1 MGIFGEALR
10 SRQSTSAVAGSE
22 TEMAGLHRRPGSET
36 AQTHSFS
43 GAVTTSGPS
52 KNVAILVVVG
62 IALFMLLA
70 YSSGA
75 TVAASPGQ
83 TVGSIGETTYYAVV
97 IDAGSSGSR
106 VHAFKFN
113 RNKGGSELDIDY
125 FKQLK
130 PGLSSYGED
139 AESAAKSL
147 KPLLDYAVSNIPAS
161 RHHETPIIVR
171 ATAGLRMLPGE
182 QSQSILNA
190 VSRYLHTNYPFKL
203 SGADPVTIMDGEDEG
218 TYAWITINFLL
229 NKIGKP
235 ASHTATTVD
244 LGGGSTQV
252 AYATAPTSTTTKLK
266 LAGETYHIFTH
277 SYLGFGLNTARDK
290 LTNRKAGISGPCVP
304 TETSSANFE
313 SCQTAAEEYV
323 KSGFSAVSVPSDLT
337 PLGAHKLP
345 IFVMSFIFDVASQL
359 GLQRLPLRDGD
370 PQMILLSD
378 YLTKAKEIC
387 GMTLSELNTM
397 HSAKGPFSERSDDVA
412 LTCHDLTYIYEL
424 LRVGY
429 GRDQYEVMH
438 TGSSIEMNGHPVET
452 QWPLGAALMLT

>member
-1 MGIFGEALR
+1 MGVIFGEALR
-10 SRQSTSAVAGSE
+10 SRQSSSATAGSE

-52 KNVAILVVVG
+52 KNVAIFVVVG

-83 TVGSIGETTYYAVV
+83 TVGSTGETTYYAVV

-171 ATAGLRMLPGE
+171 AT
-182 QSQSILNA
+182 A

-290 LTNRKAGISGPCVP
+290 LTNRKA
-304 TETSSANFE
+304 
-313 SCQTAAEEYV
+313 
-323 KSGFSAVSVPSDLT
+323 
-337 PLGAHKLP
+337 
-345 IFVMSFIFDVASQL
+345 
-359 GLQRLPLRDGD
+359 
-370 PQMILLSD
+370 
-378 YLTKAKEIC
+378 
-387 GMTLSELNTM
+387 
-397 HSAKGPFSERSDDVA
+397 
-412 LTCHDLTYIYEL
+412 
-424 LRVGY
+424 
-429 GRDQYEVMH
+429 
-438 TGSSIEMNGHPVET
+438 
-452 QWPLGAALMLT
+452 